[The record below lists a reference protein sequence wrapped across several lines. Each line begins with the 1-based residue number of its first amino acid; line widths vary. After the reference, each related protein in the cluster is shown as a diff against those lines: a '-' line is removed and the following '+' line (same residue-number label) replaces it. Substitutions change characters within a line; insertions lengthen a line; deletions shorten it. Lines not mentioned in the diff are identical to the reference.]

1 MAAATTVLPDPT
13 GWPRTTMTGVACTNV
28 LGGPRA
34 GGLDIAN
41 LSLGE
46 VRTLLTLSRIDRLP
60 AVDETVTDHLASV
73 GWLRT
78 HLG

>member
-1 MAAATTVLPDPT
+1 MS
-13 GWPRTTMTGVACTNV
+13 
-28 LGGPRA
+28 
-34 GGLDIAN
+34 LDA
-41 LSLGE
+41 
-46 VRTLLTLSRIDRLP
+46 VRTGLTRSRIDRLP

>member
-1 MAAATTVLPDPT
+1 VLRA
-13 GWPRTTMTGVACTNV
+13 RTYREVR
-28 LGGPRA
+28 RA
-34 GGLDIAN
+34 GGPDIAN
-41 LSLGE
+41 LSLGA
-46 VRTLLTLSRIDRLP
+46 VRTGLTRSRIDRLP

>member
-1 MAAATTVLPDPT
+1 
-13 GWPRTTMTGVACTNV
+13 
-28 LGGPRA
+28 
-34 GGLDIAN
+34 
-41 LSLGE
+41 

-60 AVDETVTDHLASV
+60 AVDETATDHLASV